1 MTVSIGMKKM
11 IDFIDYVIDNYK
23 KTIKILYIPVKFTL
37 LFLEHS
43 ALLGIAGSRYSNW
56 KFSTQIGHF
65 KLMKL

>member
-1 MTVSIGMKKM
+1 MKKM

-43 ALLGIAGSRYSNW
+43 ALLGIAGSRYSN
-56 KFSTQIGHF
+56 
-65 KLMKL
+65 